1 MECLTYCKNMDTK
14 IIKLGPRGINSACV
28 GYTSNSKAYWLFNLE
43 SNVIIKSRDLEFF
56 ENVLATRNSQN
67 KTQDIHTLE
76 NHM

>member
-1 MECLTYCKNMDTK
+1 MQEHGTK
-14 IIKLGPRGINSACV
+14 IIKLGPRGIESAYV

-43 SNVIIKSRDLEFF
+43 WNVIIKSRDLEFF

-67 KTQDIHTLE
+67 ETQVNIHTSE